1 MEIVEIS
8 KNNIKDIKGLD
19 EPFEIIGKLKP
30 AFVNGEWSYTEELF
44 EGSHLQSYPEDD
56 NDYAEYV
63 DCPYKN
69 AFMLTVL
76 TKMPFWLTWME
87 HLQEE

>member
-30 AFVNGEWSYTEELF
+30 SFANGEWSYTEEL
-44 EGSHLQSYPEDD
+44 
-56 NDYAEYV
+56 
-63 DCPYKN
+63 
-69 AFMLTVL
+69 
-76 TKMPFWLTWME
+76 FWLTWME